1 MTFFAERIKLRIS
14 FFIKIPHPSDDG
26 FAPSEDAFF
35 YNLQRS
41 KKEEKEMKKA
51 VVTVL
56 GLDQVGI
63 TAKICTVL
71 AEQNINILDISQT
84 IVGGY
89 FNMVMVVDVAETKNA
104 FNEVTEKLQ
113 AVGAEMGMEVKM
125 QHTDIFD
132 AMHRI

>member
-1 MTFFAERIKLRIS
+1 
-14 FFIKIPHPSDDG
+14 
-26 FAPSEDAFF
+26 
-35 YNLQRS
+35 
-41 KKEEKEMKKA
+41 MKKA

-63 TAKICTVL
+63 TAKVCAVL
-71 AEQNINILDISQT
+71 ADTNINILDISQT

-89 FNMVMVVDVAETKNA
+89 FNMVMVVDISEAKDTFDA
-104 FNEVTEKLQ
+104 TAEKLQ
-113 AVGAEMGMEVKM
+113 TLGENMGLNIKI